1 MPPSR
6 VPRFPM
12 FTILACL
19 FVLFAL
25 DGVFRGRTLYD
36 DAWTSDRGDGDGEAP
51 PRHAKLRSVLW
62 GGLAIL
68 CLVIA
73 SQFEW

>member
-1 MPPSR
+1 
-6 VPRFPM
+6 M

-25 DGVFRGRTLYD
+25 DGVFRSRTLYD
-36 DAWTSDRGDGDGEAP
+36 DGWMTDREHGDAP
-51 PRHAKLRSVLW
+51 PRRARLRSVMW
-62 GGLAIL
+62 GGLAVL

>member
-1 MPPSR
+1 
-6 VPRFPM
+6 M

-19 FVLFAL
+19 CLLFAL
-25 DGVFRGRTLYD
+25 DGVFRGRTLQD
-36 DAWTSDRGDGDGEAP
+36 DSWTDGGEDKEAP
-51 PRHAKLRSVLW
+51 PPRARLRAVIW
-62 GGLAIL
+62 GGLAIV

>member
-1 MPPSR
+1 
-6 VPRFPM
+6 M

-19 FVLFAL
+19 FVLLAL

-36 DAWTSDRGDGDGEAP
+36 DSWRPAEEAEETP
-51 PRHAKLRSVLW
+51 PSHSRLRAVLW
-62 GGLAIL
+62 GALAIV

-73 SQFEW
+73 SQYEW

>member
-1 MPPSR
+1 
-6 VPRFPM
+6 M

-19 FVLFAL
+19 FLLFAL
-25 DGVFRGRTLYD
+25 DGVFRGRTLHD
-36 DAWTSDRGDGDGEAP
+36 DSWSAGGEDREAP
-51 PRHAKLRSVLW
+51 PPRARLRAVIW
-62 GGLAIL
+62 GSLAIV